1 MIRFSLD
8 HPTLRLAAVSAS
20 AVRCELSPPDLVE
33 RMNVAAERVRRDPTA
48 FPEAVRVAIR
58 DVLRVG
64 GYKPSGRGKPASE
77 FLHAVAC
84 EQGLPVV
91 NNLVDINNLVSLGT
105 ALPISMFDSDKLG
118 TPAVVRFGR
127 PGERYIFNVSGQTMD
142 VSGIPVICR
151 AATDEPVGNAVKD
164 SMLAKVGAETRNL
177 LAVVYGSSKLDDG
190 LLERAARELQ
200 TLLAEFAFAQ
210 DCAWSIVPG

>member
-1 MIRFSLD
+1 
-8 HPTLRLAAVSAS
+8 
-20 AVRCELSPPDLVE
+20 
-33 RMNVAAERVRRDPTA
+33 MNVAALRVQRDPTA

-77 FLHAVAC
+77 FLHAVAH

-105 ALPISMFDSDKLG
+105 ALPISMFDADKLG
-118 TPAVVRFGR
+118 TPVVIRFGH
-127 PGERYIFNVSGQTMD
+127 PDERYIFNASGQSMD
-142 VSGIPVICR
+142 VSGIPVISR

-164 SMLAKVGAETRNL
+164 SMLAKVAPETRNVL
-177 LAVVYGSSKLDDG
+177 VVIYGSTKLGDD
-190 LLERAARELQ
+190 LLESAARELQ

-210 DCAWSIVPG
+210 NCVWSINPG